1 MLKTLNLKK
10 EINKNILNNYR
21 PVDVASPD
29 LAIIEDDL
37 NLDELMKQKAL
48 LQARLGAYMSDT
60 EGDDSRSGSLAKRP
74 TKEVEMNTKKIY
86 PTAAGSENI
95 ITIEQA
101 NSAST
106 TTSKN
111 NLNSISKDKLSNQND
126 IILLDDSSG
135 GNNTPVD
142 KRSTSKQ
149 RSRKVRHSSE
159 RDRRSGRGHRSATP
173 PAAPTIKEKQN
184 DHRLSRDYRDN
195 QKRHSLPER
204 HQRSIRSRSRST
216 GRRVDSHDRR
226 HHVDIEEDRSRQR
239 HREHYDQNRQ
249 KEDLRQEINRDKLR
263 ERDNSRDGENK
274 GRDDRTR
281 ITDRSGGRGQDRGR
295 DRHRE
300 RERWMRERSH
310 SRSKAESDRKRE
322 RERERQRFGHDRN
335 DRDRH
340 ETKDRDRYRG
350 SLSEGQKAQQKESSS
365 DEEVNININID
376 EEDDDEEKIIEMRR
390 KQREELLKVK
400 LLNIKICVY
409 NKYL

>member
-1 MLKTLNLKK
+1 M
-10 EINKNILNNYR
+10 
-21 PVDVASPD
+21 ASPD

-60 EGDDSRSGSLAKRP
+60 EGDDSRSGSLAKRQ
-74 TKEVEMNTKKIY
+74 TNDVESNSKKSY
-86 PTAAGSENI
+86 PAATGSENI
-95 ITIEQA
+95 RLIEKT
-101 NSAST
+101 NSSLTA
-106 TTSKN
+106 TSKN
-111 NLNSISKDKLSNQND
+111 NSNNISKDKNSNQND

-135 GNNTPVD
+135 GHNTPVE

-159 RDRRSGRGHRSATP
+159 RDRRSGRGRRSATP
-173 PAAPTIKEKQN
+173 PAIPATKEKVN

-195 QKRHSLPER
+195 QQRRSLPER
-204 HQRSIRSRSRST
+204 HQRDIRSRSRST
-216 GRRVDSHDRR
+216 GRRVDSYDRR
-226 HHVDIEEDRSRQR
+226 HHADIEEDRSRQR

-263 ERDNSRDGENK
+263 ERDNSRDGDNK
-274 GRDDRTR
+274 NRDDRTR
-281 ITDRSGGRGQDRGR
+281 MSERSGGRGQDRGR

-322 RERERQRFGHDRN
+322 RERERQRFGHERN

-350 SLSEGQKAQQKESSS
+350 SLSEGQRAQQKDSSS
-365 DEEVNININID
+365 DDEVNININLD
-376 EEDDDEEKIIEMRR
+376 EEEDDEEKIIEMRR

-400 LLNIKICVY
+400 HLLLNANSLK
-409 NKYL
+409 